1 MTDASVE
8 KKARTSVRAVIDRI
22 EDGGLA
28 VLLLGDDEQVTI
40 DVPLDVLPAGAGGGD
55 HLLITFA
62 LDGGSRAETEK
73 RVKGLREKLERRGG
87 GGGGTEFK
95 L

>member
-1 MTDASVE
+1 MTDARVE
-8 KKARTSVRAVIDRI
+8 KKDRSSVRAVIDRI
-22 EDGGLA
+22 EDGELA
-28 VLLLGDDEQVTI
+28 VLLLGEDEKITV
-40 DVPLDVLPAGAGGGD
+40 DVPLDVLPDGAGDGD

-62 LDGGSRAETEK
+62 LDGKSRAETEK

-87 GGGGTEFK
+87 GGTEFK